1 MVKGTSG
8 RKHKKRE
15 TYNSYI
21 YKVLKIA
28 HPEVGITRRSMSI
41 VNSFVQDTLSRL
53 IAESHTLVRHS
64 KRHTV
69 TDRDIDTTVKV
80 LLPGEL
86 AKYAIGEGKEA
97 VKRYNTK
104 TSK

>member
-1 MVKGTSG
+1 MCS
-8 RKHKKRE
+8 
-15 TYNSYI
+15 SD
-21 YKVLKIA
+21 L
-28 HPEVGITRRSMSI
+28 
-41 VNSFVQDTLSRL
+41 
-53 IAESHTLVRHS
+53 TLVRHS